1 MSLSEEDKKKIQE
14 EEQYRAKVKANLE
27 KEKEEERYRLSVRDD
42 LVDKNIK
49 TSTESAG
56 ETIKQSKENVPFKK
70 SRKKAMFRLV
80 ELAGFVLGILI
91 VLIGIYEIK
100 TSLFAGLTY
109 FASGLL
115 LFPFIWEFIYNKWHF
130 RFPGIIRTIL
140 CFVIFIAAILISPTK
155 SCDEACQLAKN
166 QGTKLTA
173 TPTIATNIEVNEK
186 SGSAWVVT
194 EEEGNEIK
202 QEASKYTEYAKKFC
216 ENRKTATVQY
226 PIYEVENSKPK
237 FITAKEG
244 RYLTEEDCSVIMT
257 YLVQVGLKEE
267 TIKNVVEQNRWIGMG
282 PIELTYVV
290 GMPDDMN
297 KSVSQGSLGIPK
309 QMEQWVFYRGGGHTM
324 YVYFEDGRV
333 TSWQDY

>member
-1 MSLSEEDKKKIQE
+1 MSLSEEDKKRI
-14 EEQYRAKVKANLE
+14 
-27 KEKEEERYRLSVRDD
+27 KEEERYRSQVKANLEREKEEENFRLSVRQG

-49 TSTESAG
+49 TSTELADI
-56 ETIKQSKENVPFKK
+56 TIKQSKENTPFKK
-70 SRKKAMFRLV
+70 LGKKTIFRTIELV
-80 ELAGFVLGILI
+80 GFVLGILI

-100 TSLFAGLTY
+100 TSLLAGLIY

-115 LFPFIWEFIYNKWHF
+115 LFPFIWEFIYNRWHF

-140 CFVIFIAAILISPTK
+140 CFVIFIVAVLISPTK
-155 SCDEACQLAKN
+155 PCDEACQLAKN
-166 QGTKLTA
+166 QVTKLTV
-173 TPTIATNIEVNEK
+173 TPTVTANIEVNEK
-186 SGSAWVVT
+186 NGSAWVVT
-194 EEEGNEIK
+194 EEERNEIK

-226 PIYEVENSKPK
+226 PIYEVENAKPK

-244 RYLTEEDCSVIMT
+244 RYLTEEDCSAIMT

-297 KSVSQGSLGIPK
+297 KSVTESFGGAIQK
-309 QMEQWVFYRGGGHTM
+309 EQWVFYRGGGYTM

-333 TSWQDY
+333 TGWQDY